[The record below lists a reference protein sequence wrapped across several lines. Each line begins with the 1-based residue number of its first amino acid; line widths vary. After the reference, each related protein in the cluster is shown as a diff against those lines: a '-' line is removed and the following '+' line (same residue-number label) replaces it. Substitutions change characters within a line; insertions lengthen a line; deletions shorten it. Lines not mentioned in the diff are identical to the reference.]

1 MSAAQELASLAKQ
14 RAPEGAPYAG
24 EVSPREA
31 YESLLFDPKA
41 VLVDVRTDAE
51 WKFSG
56 TPDLASANKRPLL
69 LSWRFYP
76 DFAPNVNFVSQLA
89 AQLPEKDAP
98 IFFLCKTGGRSF
110 EAANAL
116 ALQGYSYCFNVTG
129 GFEGDAN
136 EHGQRGKVN
145 GWKAEELP
153 WRQA

>member
-1 MSAAQELASLAKQ
+1 MSAVAELATLAKK
-14 RAPEGAPYAG
+14 RASDMAYAG

-31 YESLLFDPKA
+31 YEALLFDPRA
-41 VLVDVRTDAE
+41 LLIDVRTDAE

-56 TPDLASANKRPLL
+56 TPDLAAANKRPLL

-76 DFAPNVNFVSQLA
+76 DFAPNLNFVSSLI
-89 AQLPEKDAP
+89 AQITDKDTP
-98 IFFLCKTGGRSF
+98 VFFLCKTGGRSL

-116 ALQGYSYCFNVTG
+116 AQQGYSYCFNVTG

-136 EHGQRGKVN
+136 ERGQRGKVN

-153 WRQA
+153 WHQA